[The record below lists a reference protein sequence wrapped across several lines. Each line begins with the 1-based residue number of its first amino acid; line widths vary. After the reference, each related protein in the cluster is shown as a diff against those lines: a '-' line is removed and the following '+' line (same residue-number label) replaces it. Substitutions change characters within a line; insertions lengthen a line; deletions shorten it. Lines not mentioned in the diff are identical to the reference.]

1 MIRFEHPMML
11 WALALLPILLGVF
24 LLHRRWRQ
32 KALSNFG
39 DEPLMKRM
47 MPHVAFSRPGWKFS
61 LYLLAVASLIVG
73 LANPQIG
80 TVTEEGERKG
90 ADLMILLDVSNSMMA
105 GDLPPNRLENAKRG
119 ISQLIDRLRSDRIG
133 LIVFAGESYVQL
145 PITSDYAAA
154 KLFLNHISTDMVPTQ
169 GTAIGAAIDMAMK
182 TFDQIE
188 GTSKAMIVMTD
199 GENHEDDALA
209 AAQRAQSEGVV
220 VHVVGL
226 GSPEGAPVPTF
237 QGGNPVGFIK
247 DEEGQTVVSKL
258 NEAMCQEIA
267 AAAGGIYVRAS
278 TGGSG
283 LDVVMEQV
291 DKMEKKAVDV
301 RLFKSY
307 EDRFQLFVG
316 FTLLL
321 LVVEFFISNRK
332 SGKRRALNL
341 FEVKTK

>member
-24 LLHRRWRQ
+24 LLYRRWRRR
-32 KALSNFG
+32 ALNNFG
-39 DEPLMKRM
+39 DESLVKRM
-47 MPHVAFSRPGWKFS
+47 MPEVAFSRPGWKFS
-61 LYLLAVASLIVG
+61 LYLLAVASLIMG

-119 ISQLIDRLRSDRIG
+119 ISRLIDQLRSDRIG
-133 LIVFAGESYVQL
+133 IIVFAGESYVQL

-169 GTAIGAAIDMAMK
+169 GTAIGTAIDMAMK
-182 TFDQIE
+182 TFDQVS

-199 GENHEDDALA
+199 GENHEDDAVA
-209 AAQRAQSEGVV
+209 AAQRAQSAGVV
-220 VHVVGL
+220 VHVIGL
-226 GSPEGAPVPTF
+226 GSPEGAPVPRF
-237 QGGNPVGFIK
+237 EGGNPVGFIK
-247 DEEGQTVVSKL
+247 DEEGKTVVSKL
-258 NEAMCQEIA
+258 NESMCQEIA
-267 AAAGGIYVRAS
+267 AAAGGMYVRAS

-283 LDVVMEQV
+283 LEVVMEQV

-316 FTLLL
+316 VALLL
-321 LVVEFFISNRK
+321 LLVEFFISNRK
-332 SGKRRALNL
+332 SHKLEALNL
-341 FEVKTK
+341 FEVKK